1 MPTVG
6 SVDALVTDA
15 HSRAGV
21 AGIRAL
27 GRAGVSVLAF
37 GKTRGAPGLR
47 SRYAREHAV
56 GPPAGDGAAFIARI
70 GELAEQH
77 GPLVVYPGQE
87 EALDPLTDHMAELP
101 AEAIVPYPGPEPLRA
116 LRHKPSLEALVRQA
130 GLVVPDLLAEG
141 AAGDLAQAPPPAP
154 CVVKSPG
161 LSAALPVAKMTET
174 DGELKDL
181 LESLP
186 PDEHVI
192 VQERAGGPLIGL
204 ALVLDRDGGV
214 VARFQQTADLLW
226 PMGAGGS
233 RRATSVKPDAE
244 LVDAAARLL
253 RETGFW
259 GLAQMQFMTARK
271 GAALIDVNPR
281 FYGSMPL
288 AGAAGINL
296 AAVWHA
302 VTLGTP
308 LPPEEPYRV
317 GVTYRW
323 LEGEIAAAFNGARR
337 ELFAP
342 APRPRS
348 GAMWASDDPVPSAML
363 AAEAAWARVARRLG
377 R

>member
-6 SVDALVTDA
+6 AVDALVTDA

-27 GRAGVSVLAF
+27 GRAGVRVLSFAS
-37 GKTRGAPGLR
+37 TRGAPGLR
-47 SRYAREHAV
+47 SRYARERAV
-56 GPPAGDGAAFIARI
+56 GPPAGDGAAFVARI
-70 GELAEQH
+70 GALAAEH

-87 EALDPLTDHMAELP
+87 QALDPLTDHMHDLP

-116 LRHKPSLEALVRQA
+116 LRHKPSLEALVHQA

-141 AAGDLAQAPPPAP
+141 LAGELVQAPPPAP

-161 LSAALPVAKMTET
+161 LSPALPVAKMTET
-174 DGELKDL
+174 AAELHAL

-186 PDEHVI
+186 PDEPI
-192 VQERAGGPLIGL
+192 IIQERAGGPLIGL
-204 ALVLDRDGGV
+204 AIVLGRDGEV

-226 PMGAGGS
+226 PIGAGGS
-233 RRATSVKPDAE
+233 RRATSVAPDPE

-259 GLAQMQFMTARK
+259 GLAQMQFMSARR

-281 FYGSMPL
+281 FYGSLPL
-288 AGAAGINL
+288 ATDAGVNL
-296 AAVWHA
+296 AAAWHA
-302 VTLGTP
+302 VALGER
-308 LPPEEPYRV
+308 PPAESPYRV

-348 GAMWASDDPVPSAML
+348 GAMWAADDPVPSAML

>member
-1 MPTVG
+1 
-6 SVDALVTDA
+6 VDALVTDA

-27 GRAGVSVLAF
+27 GRAGKRVVAF
-37 GKTRGAPGLR
+37 ASTRGAPGLR
-47 SRYAREHAV
+47 SRYATEGAV
-56 GPPAGDGAAFIARI
+56 GPPAGEGAAFVARI
-70 GELAEQH
+70 GELAREH

-87 EALDPLTDHMAELP
+87 EALDPLTNHMGELP
-101 AEAIVPYPGPEPLRA
+101 PEAIVPYPGPEPLRA
-116 LRHKPSLEALVRQA
+116 LRHKPSLEELVRQA
-130 GLVVPDLLAEG
+130 DLVVPELLAEG
-141 AAGDLAQAPPPAP
+141 RAGDLAQAAPPAP

-174 DGELKDL
+174 AQELRAL

-204 ALVLDRDGGV
+204 ALVLDRDGAV

-233 RRATSVKPDAE
+233 RRATSVAPDGE

-259 GLAQMQFMTARK
+259 GLAQMQFMSARK

-281 FYGSMPL
+281 FYGSLPL
-288 AGAAGINL
+288 ATAAGVNL

-302 VTLGTP
+302 VTLGEP